1 MGKFKVVITD
11 REYENIDNELRIL
24 KQIDADVYDYQLRDP
39 HEIAKV
45 AADADAVIFQYAN
58 ITRELIEQMPK
69 CKIIA
74 KYAAALTAW
83 TLPPPQSMASTI
95 PCAGLLHR

>member
-69 CKIIA
+69 MCIRDR
-74 KYAAALTAW
+74 
-83 TLPPPQSMASTI
+83 PGRAS
-95 PCAGLLHR
+95 PCRWDSACRWSR

>member
-45 AADADAVIFQYAN
+45 P
-58 ITRELIEQMPK
+58 RMQM
-69 CKIIA
+69 
-74 KYAAALTAW
+74 
-83 TLPPPQSMASTI
+83 
-95 PCAGLLHR
+95 R